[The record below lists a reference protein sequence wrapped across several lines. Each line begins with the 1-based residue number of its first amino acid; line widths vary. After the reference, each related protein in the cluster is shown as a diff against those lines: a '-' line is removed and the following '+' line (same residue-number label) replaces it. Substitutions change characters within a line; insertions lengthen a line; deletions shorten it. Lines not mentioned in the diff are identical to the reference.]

1 MRFISLLAG
10 TMALSF
16 GIVPFAY
23 AADQKSGQER
33 HTRQIASEMSVPEP
47 GSVESLETSKPAK
60 PRDSHSTDAV
70 RSTRPLYPPSQT
82 TVPGER
88 TRALEERLRRG
99 QMDRPVA
106 QGQVSDRLE
115 QMHSGGIETPTGHTD
130 TGQSAQ

>member
-1 MRFISLLAG
+1 MKFTSLLAG
-10 TMALSF
+10 TMAL
-16 GIVPFAY
+16 GLGVVPFAY

-33 HTRQIASEMSVPEP
+33 LTRQIASEMSVAEP

-60 PRDSHSTDAV
+60 PRDSHSTDAI
-70 RSTRPLYPPSQT
+70 RSTRPPYSPSQT
-82 TVPGER
+82 TVLGER

-115 QMHSGGIETPTGHTD
+115 QLHSGTTDTPTGNTD

>member
-1 MRFISLLAG
+1 
-10 TMALSF
+10 MALSF

-47 GSVESLETSKPAK
+47 GSVESLETSKPPK
-60 PRDSHSTDAV
+60 PRDSHSTDAI
-70 RSTRPLYPPSQT
+70 RSTRPPYSPSQT

-88 TRALEERLRRG
+88 TRALEERLRSG

-115 QMHSGGIETPTGHTD
+115 QLHRGGTEASTGNMD
-130 TGQSAQ
+130 TGQPAQ

>member
-1 MRFISLLAG
+1 MKFTSLLAG
-10 TMALSF
+10 TMALGL

-23 AADQKSGQER
+23 AADQKSDQER
-33 HTRQIASEMSVPEP
+33 LTRQIASEMSVPEP
-47 GSVESLETSKPAK
+47 GSIESLETSKSAK
-60 PRDSHSTDAV
+60 PRGSDSADAI
-70 RSTRPLYPPSQT
+70 RSTRPPYSPNQT

-115 QMHSGGIETPTGHTD
+115 QLHRGGTGAPTGNMD
-130 TGQSAQ
+130 SGQSAQ

>member
-1 MRFISLLAG
+1 MRFTSLLAG
-10 TMALSF
+10 TMAL
-16 GIVPFAY
+16 GLGVVPFAY

-33 HTRQIASEMSVPEP
+33 LTRQIASEMSVPEP

-60 PRDSHSTDAV
+60 PRGSHSADAI
-70 RSTRPLYPPSQT
+70 RSTRPPYSPSQT
-82 TVPGER
+82 MVLGER
-88 TRALEERLRRG
+88 TRTLEERLRRG

-115 QMHSGGIETPTGHTD
+115 QLHRGGTEASTGNVD